1 MSWDFGLALYD
12 TIQINAINI
21 NMANSKNPLIFV
33 VEDNQI
39 YNKLVVSYLKTNKF
53 TRVES
58 FFSGEE
64 VLKNMHKN
72 PDIIIQDY
80 LLEGMTG
87 IEVLIKAKKTNPD
100 VEFIF
105 LSGQDS
111 IDIAINSMKYGAY
124 DYIVKDQMALQKM
137 VNKIHK
143 INSVSELV
151 TSNKRYKVGVI
162 LFFVGLSI
170 LVIVTLFLAIMYPQ
184 IFGM

>member
-1 MSWDFGLALYD
+1 MRN
-12 TIQINAINI
+12 T
-21 NMANSKNPLIFV
+21 KNPLIFV
-33 VEDNQI
+33 VEDNQM

-53 TRVES
+53 TNVES
-58 FFSGEE
+58 YLSGEE
-64 VLKNMHKN
+64 ALNNMTKN
-72 PDIIIQDY
+72 PDIVIQDY

-137 VNKIHK
+137 VNKINK
-143 INSVSELV
+143 INSVTELV
-151 TSNKRYKVGVI
+151 TSNKRYRVGVI
-162 LFFVGLSI
+162 LFFVGLAI
-170 LVIVTLFLAIMYPQ
+170 LIIATLAMALMYPH
-184 IFGM
+184 IFGL

>member
-1 MSWDFGLALYD
+1 
-12 TIQINAINI
+12 
-21 NMANSKNPLIFV
+21 MANVKNPLIFV

-58 FFSGEE
+58 YLSGED
-64 VLKNMHKN
+64 VLNNMNKN
-72 PDIIIQDY
+72 PDIVIQDY

-87 IEVLIKAKKTNPD
+87 IEVLIKAKKTNPNI
-100 VEFIF
+100 EFIF

-143 INSVSELV
+143 INSVTELV
-151 TSNKRYKVGVI
+151 TTNKRYKVGVI
-162 LFFVGLSI
+162 LFFVGLGI
-170 LVIVTLFLAIMYPQ
+170 LIFVTLFLALMYPQ

>member
-1 MSWDFGLALYD
+1 
-12 TIQINAINI
+12 
-21 NMANSKNPLIFV
+21 MANLKNPLIFV

-58 FFSGEE
+58 YLSGEDA
-64 VLKNMHKN
+64 LNNMNKN

-87 IEVLIKAKKTNPD
+87 IEVLIKVKKTNPN

-111 IDIAINSMKYGAY
+111 IDIAINSMKHGAY

-137 VNKIHK
+137 VNKINK

-151 TSNKRYKVGVI
+151 TSNKRYKIGVV
-162 LFFVGLSI
+162 LFFIGLSI
-170 LVIVTLFLAIMYPQ
+170 LVIVTLFIALMYPQ
-184 IFGM
+184 VFGM

>member
-1 MSWDFGLALYD
+1 MQN
-12 TIQINAINI
+12 T
-21 NMANSKNPLIFV
+21 KNPLIFV
-33 VEDNQI
+33 VEDNQM
-39 YNKLVVSYLKTNKF
+39 YNKLVVSYLKTNKL
-53 TRVES
+53 TNVES
-58 FFSGEE
+58 YLSGEE
-64 VLKNMHKN
+64 ALNNMSKN

-137 VNKIHK
+137 VNKINK
-143 INSVSELV
+143 INSVTELV
-151 TSNKRYKVGVI
+151 KSNKRYRIGVV
-162 LFFVGLSI
+162 LFFIGLAMLIIS
-170 LVIVTLFLAIMYPQ
+170 VIVLAVLYPRV
-184 IFGM
+184 FGF

>member
-1 MSWDFGLALYD
+1 M
-12 TIQINAINI
+12 QNI
-21 NMANSKNPLIFV
+21 KNPLIFV
-33 VEDNQI
+33 VEDNQM

-53 TRVES
+53 TNVES
-58 FFSGEE
+58 YLSGEE
-64 VLKNMHKN
+64 ALQNMHKN
-72 PDIIIQDY
+72 PDIVIQDY

-87 IEVLIKAKKTNPD
+87 IEVLIKAKKSNPN

-124 DYIVKDQMALQKM
+124 DYIVKDQMALQKL

-143 INSVSELV
+143 ITSITELV
-151 TSNKRYKVGVI
+151 KSNKRYRVGVI
-162 LFFVGLSI
+162 LFFVALGL
-170 LVIVTLFLAIMYPQ
+170 LVIATIVLAIKYPR